1 VPFTLKSGLPLHFF
15 LKYITVLLTKKN
27 LVYIITLVF
36 LGCKKVK
43 IYIPDL
49 RQKSGEA
56 ASYSFETE
64 LSKIVEDC
72 VAGAKLNLSVNASV
86 SGDKILIKG
95 CFQVTTEDDCSRCL
109 EPFMNVVEAD
119 FSEAFTVLKSYSE
132 ENCDYLASETA
143 NNLTVTGDYLY
154 LDEYIRQ
161 QIILAQEISPVCKP
175 DCKGLCPVCGS
186 DLNKAT
192 CSCSSDNKTI
202 DVRLLKL
209 KDLSPGS

>member
-1 VPFTLKSGLPLHFF
+1 M
-15 LKYITVLLTKKN
+15 LTKKT

-36 LGCKKVK
+36 LGCKKVQ

-64 LSKIVEDC
+64 LSQIIEDYT
-72 VAGAKLNLSVNASV
+72 AGAKLKLSVNASV
-86 SGDKILIKG
+86 SADKIIIKG
-95 CFQVTTEDDCSRCL
+95 CFQVTNGEDCSRCL
-109 EPFMNVVEAD
+109 EPFVNVVEAD
-119 FSEAFTVLKSYSE
+119 FSEAFTVLKYYSE
-132 ENCDYLASETA
+132 ENRDYLASETA
-143 NNLTVTGDYLY
+143 NDLTVTGDYLY

-161 QIILAQEISPVCKP
+161 QIILAQELSPVCKT
-175 DCKGLCPVCGS
+175 DCKGLCPECGA
-186 DLNKAT
+186 DLNKAP
-192 CSCSSDNKTI
+192 CSCSSDNKII

>member
-1 VPFTLKSGLPLHFF
+1 MKDL
-15 LKYITVLLTKKN
+15 TVLLTKKT

-36 LGCKKVK
+36 LGCNNVQ

-64 LSKIVEDC
+64 LSQIVEDYT
-72 VAGAKLNLSVNASV
+72 AGAKLKLSVDASV
-86 SGDKILIKG
+86 SGDKIIIKG
-95 CFQVTTEDDCSRCL
+95 CFQVTAGEDCSRCL
-109 EPFMNVVEAD
+109 EPFVNVVEAD
-119 FSEAFTVLKSYSE
+119 FSEAFTVLKNYSE
-132 ENCDYLASETA
+132 ENRDYLASETA
-143 NNLTVTGDYLY
+143 NDLTVTGDYLY

-161 QIILAQEISPVCKP
+161 QIILAQELSPVCKL
-175 DCKGLCPVCGS
+175 DCKGLCPDCGA
-186 DLNKAT
+186 DMNKAP
-192 CSCSSDNKTI
+192 CSCSSDNKII